1 MPLRGLSLALVE
13 HLISQIPDAALR
25 KALEREVADLKKR
38 LTWGLVFE
46 RHIPETT
53 FLLDAPVRPGS
64 VVWERR
70 TTKPKRFRV
79 RAVEGDQLTVVP
91 ETEGEAAP
99 ADAETQTL
107 ARADILVEKPFAEPV
122 HPGLTSLGAVRRG
135 PADRPSHAVIEGEN
149 FHALQLLVAA
159 HEGQVDCVY
168 FDPPYN
174 TGAPDWKYNN
184 RFVDATDHWRH
195 SKWLSFMEKRL
206 ILAKRLL
213 KPDGVLVVTIDEH
226 EVHHLGML
234 MEQVFKGYLQQMV
247 TIVINPKGTGKLNF
261 ARVEEHA
268 LFAIPN
274 LGRSVIAGIPRTE
287 KVAADALDAAIE
299 EVLALNLAEE
309 AALEAGEGVV
319 ATDAEAAD
327 VFDAV
332 IDLAEPEEVAEATA
346 APADL
351 PFPVEELPI
360 WELRHARRRGGE
372 SSYRAQR
379 PNQFYPLWINT
390 ETRKVIRAGVSI
402 PLPEAPNL
410 DVVDELTPV
419 WPIDAEGNERCWRFV
434 PDTMNEL
441 IAAGRVV
448 LGRHNATTGSWTV
461 NYWVRQSTTLKEK
474 TVWWSKRH
482 DAGTHGTT
490 LLNAFLG
497 TRTSFSFPKSVYAV
511 ADTLATVVRD
521 RPDALIVDAFA
532 GSGTTLHS
540 TWLLNQTLGGQRRC
554 ILVTN
559 NEVEAKAAR
568 RLARANH
575 FRGDPEYEA
584 EGVFQSVT
592 KPRLK
597 AALTGLRASD
607 GKPIPGRYID
617 RTPYAQGYE
626 ENVEFFR
633 LDYLDP
639 ADVELGLRFGE
650 LLPLWW
656 LQAGGVGERDGVAA
670 LDPTKTTHVIPAGA
684 PYAFLFDPSGMP
696 ALLAGLKERPDV
708 THAYITTDTDEA
720 FADLAAQLPE
730 QLVVTQLYANYL
742 DVLRGMGA

>member
-1 MPLRGLSLALVE
+1 MALVE
-13 HLISQIPDAALR
+13 HLISQVPDPALR

-53 FLLDAPVRPGS
+53 FLFDAPVRPGS
-64 VVWERR
+64 VAWERR
-70 TTKPKRFRV
+70 TAKPQRFRV
-79 RAVEGDQLTVVP
+79 RAVDGDQLKVVA
-91 ETEGEAAP
+91 EAEGDVAP
-99 ADAETQTL
+99 ADAETRTI
-107 ARADILVEKPFAEPV
+107 ARADVLVEKPFAEPV
-122 HPGLTSLGAVRRG
+122 HPGLKSLGAVRRG
-135 PADRPSHAVIEGEN
+135 PEDRPSHAVIEGEN

-159 HEGQVDCVY
+159 YEGQVDCIY
-168 FDPPYN
+168 LDPPYN

-213 KPDGVLVVTIDEH
+213 KPDGVLIVTIDEH

-274 LGRSVIAGIPRTE
+274 IGRSVIAGIPRAE
-287 KVAADALDAAIE
+287 KVAADALDAQIE
-299 EVLALNLAEE
+299 DVLAMSLAEE
-309 AALEAGEGVV
+309 VASEAGDGVAGSDV
-319 ATDAEAAD
+319 EAAD
-327 VFDAV
+327 AFAAV
-332 IDLAEPEEVAEATA
+332 IDLAEEDEVAEALS
-346 APADL
+346 DL
-351 PFPVEELPI
+351 PFPASELES

-372 SSYRAQR
+372 SSYRGQR

-390 ETRKVIRAGVSI
+390 ETRKVIRAGESI
-402 PLPEAPNL
+402 PMPQTPDLA
-410 DVVDELTPV
+410 DVDGLTPV

-434 PDTMNEL
+434 PGTMNDL
-441 IAAGRVV
+441 IGAGRVV
-448 LGRHNATTGSWTV
+448 LGRQNATTGSWTV
-461 NYWVRQSTTLKEK
+461 NYWVRRSTTLKEK

-482 DAGTHGTT
+482 DAGTHGTS

-521 RPDALIVDAFA
+521 RPNALIVDAFA

-540 TWLLNQTLGGQRRC
+540 TWLLNETLGGQRRC

-584 EGVFQSVT
+584 EGVFQAVT
-592 KPRLK
+592 RPRLE

-607 GKPIPGRYID
+607 KKPIPGRYID
-617 RTPYAQGYE
+617 KRPYSAGYE

-633 LDYLDP
+633 LDYLDA
-639 ADVELGLRFGE
+639 ADIELGLRFGE

-656 LQAGGVGERDGVAA
+656 LQSGGIGDRDGIAD
-670 LDPTKTTHVIPAGA
+670 LDFSKTTHVIPTGA

-696 ALLAGLKERPDV
+696 ALLAGLEERPDV
-708 THAYITTDTDEA
+708 THAYVTTDTDEA
-720 FADLAAQLPE
+720 FADLASQLPE
-730 QLVVTQLYANYL
+730 RLVVTQLYAKYL
-742 DVLRGMGA
+742 DMLRNMSA